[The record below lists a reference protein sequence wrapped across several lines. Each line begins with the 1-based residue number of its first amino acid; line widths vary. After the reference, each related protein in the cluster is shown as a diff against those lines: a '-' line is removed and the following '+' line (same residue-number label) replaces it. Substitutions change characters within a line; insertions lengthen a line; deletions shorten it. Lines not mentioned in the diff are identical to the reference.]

1 MRPTRKFYVDKQR
14 AGWRCYAG
22 DGCRRFAKEVSRM
35 GNRSNWNTLR
45 EEACVCITA
54 GTSGPIS
61 HSHLVYYIQQQQQQQ
76 PIHI

>member
-1 MRPTRKFYVDKQR
+1 
-14 AGWRCYAG
+14 
-22 DGCRRFAKEVSRM
+22 M